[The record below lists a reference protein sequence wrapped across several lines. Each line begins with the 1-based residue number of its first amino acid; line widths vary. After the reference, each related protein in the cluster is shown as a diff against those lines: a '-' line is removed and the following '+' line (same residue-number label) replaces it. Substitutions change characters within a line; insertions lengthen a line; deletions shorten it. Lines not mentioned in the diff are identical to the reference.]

1 MLSGKRR
8 LDLAKK
14 LGADYTVTVT
24 GKENPNELADEIEE
38 TMGGQPDVTI
48 DCVGTTE
55 CVQLA
60 VHVGYAI
67 LTHM

>member
-24 GKENPNELADEIEE
+24 GKENPKELDNEIEE
-38 TMGGQPDVTI
+38 TMGSQPDVTI
-48 DCVGTTE
+48 DCVGTTD

-60 VHVGYAI
+60 VHVCYDV
-67 LTHM
+67 LTHL